1 MGGAPDHINF
11 ERELIEKISGGKRDQ
26 AIDHSSGLELSITGA
41 FFQRRT
47 NSIVGSEGKICTPG
61 K

>member
-26 AIDHSSGLELSITGA
+26 AIDHSSDLELSITGA
-41 FFQRRT
+41 FFQ
-47 NSIVGSEGKICTPG
+47 
-61 K
+61 